1 MLKNVIVLGDDTTD
15 ILDGVE
21 LRVVESASK
30 VSNMVVKA
38 RSLRCSWSMA
48 SSVGFDYWFSGVV
61 GRQAIVGLSLE
72 GFRRLREVERVLGM
86 STDSWTVVKVAA
98 RVARTLFGTSA
109 TTG

>member
-15 ILDGVE
+15 ILDEVE
-21 LRVVESASK
+21 VESGRICVK
-30 VSNMVVKA
+30 VPNMVVKA

-72 GFRRLREVERVLGM
+72 GFR
-86 STDSWTVVKVAA
+86 
-98 RVARTLFGTSA
+98 
-109 TTG
+109 

>member
-1 MLKNVIVLGDDTTD
+1 MLKNVVDLGDDTTD

-30 VSNMVVKA
+30 VSNMVVRA
-38 RSLRCSWSMA
+38 RSLRCSWSKA

-72 GFRRLREVERVLGM
+72 GFRRLRGEKKEKKRKKRPF
-86 STDSWTVVKVAA
+86 T
-98 RVARTLFGTSA
+98 FGKSENDLS
-109 TTG
+109 